1 MSTDAKVAHNVTI
14 VSVLVMWLCFNT
26 MTTIVTKLMESS
38 AP

>member
-1 MSTDAKVAHNVTI
+1 MSADAKVAYNVII

-26 MTTIVTKLMESS
+26 VITMVPIWLESS